1 MTHKHI
7 QLVNNS
13 NNNKATTRLIL
24 IFWQKFLIIAFN
36 CTVAK
41 LIGNLLGKGW
51 TDKLILIECLCDG
64 PKHKVLGLAH
74 ETKHWITIRIPELT
88 SHEPAQLFI
97 RSSKY
102 NQGFFCL

>member
-1 MTHKHI
+1 M
-7 QLVNNS
+7 QLLNNS
-13 NNNKATTRLIL
+13 NKNNKADSDLLAEIPYN
-24 IFWQKFLIIAFN
+24 IPY
-36 CTVAK
+36 TVAE

-88 SHEPAQLFI
+88 SHEPAQLFL

-102 NQGFFCL
+102 NQGFCCL

>member
-1 MTHKHI
+1 M

-13 NNNKATTRLIL
+13 NKNNNKATTRLIL
-24 IFWQKFLIIAFN
+24 IFWQKFLIIAFTSG
-36 CTVAK
+36 CTVAE

-74 ETKHWITIRIPELT
+74 KTKHWITIRIPELT
-88 SHEPAQLFI
+88 SHEPAQLFL

-102 NQGFFCL
+102 NQGFCCL